1 MAREEEHLSSEIH
14 ELSIEIK
21 REMSAEIHG
30 ILREEQELRDEI
42 GELSRQLSCGTL
54 VSDQEIHADL
64 AATVGAMYGASLVRV
79 SGLMLHRDGVSQ
91 PFDDA
96 NGEYSQSDDMCN
108 GRPIY
113 THASKATA
121 MWWANNDGRLSWCV
135 GPARQ
140 VGTDVMWA
148 YVESMGFGPEEA
160 GRRAWRVYSYNTASW
175 EKQTGVELCIDV
187 PAEFRASLAS
197 MPRRYGAVVVRVSG
211 AVLHLGGAGT
221 SKPYTGV
228 NGDFERTEGV
238 LNGRPVYTHVSMPTA
253 MWWGAVGD
261 GVCGVSAVSGCWCIG
276 PKDRVGTDRMWAYVN
291 TDKTGLGPE
300 EASRRPV
307 LTLLALLVQKY

>member
-1 MAREEEHLSSEIH
+1 
-14 ELSIEIK
+14 
-21 REMSAEIHG
+21 
-30 ILREEQELRDEI
+30 
-42 GELSRQLSCGTL
+42 
-54 VSDQEIHADL
+54 
-64 AATVGAMYGASLVRV
+64 
-79 SGLMLHRDGVSQ
+79 MLHRDGVSQ

-135 GPARQ
+135 GPASQ

-175 EKQTGVELCIDV
+175 EKQTGVEVCIDV
-187 PAEFRASLAS
+187 TAEFRASLAS

-211 AVLHLGGAGT
+211 AVLHLGGGGEGGGGGT
-221 SKPYTGV
+221 SKPYNGV

-238 LNGRPVYTHVSMPTA
+238 LNERPVYTHVSMPTA

-261 GVCGVSAVSGCWCIG
+261 GSCGASAVSGCWCIG

-291 TDKTGLGPE
+291 TNKTGLGPE
-300 EASRRPV
+300 EASRRLV
-307 LTLLALLVQKY
+307 LTLLALVVQKY